1 MGLQA
6 VRTAK
11 VSGNSSALSKLRKIV
26 SKYLSFMPL
35 RFRRIV
41 WFRCGKCMH
50 DFRLDKKSPPPEREA
65 LGKS

>member
-1 MGLQA
+1 LQA

-50 DFRLDKKSPPPEREA
+50 DFRLDKKKPPAGAR
-65 LGKS
+65 GFG